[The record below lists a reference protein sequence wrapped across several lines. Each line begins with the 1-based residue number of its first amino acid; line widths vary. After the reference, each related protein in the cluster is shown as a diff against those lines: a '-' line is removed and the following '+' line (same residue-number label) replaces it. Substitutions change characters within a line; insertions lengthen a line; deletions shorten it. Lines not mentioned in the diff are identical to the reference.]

1 MLCLG
6 VTAQG
11 MTAVGF
17 LLGSK
22 GPEAMSK
29 NSITDQSNQ
38 DASEYNKLNEIIK
51 AGLATFL
58 EAGRALAEV
67 RDRRLYRVEFETWD
81 DYLDKKHALKRQY
94 ASRLI
99 KAKEVVSELEA
110 ELLPIGNIAVLP
122 SNESQVR
129 PLFRLK
135 SPEERSRAWVKAVE
149 AAGEKP
155 PTAEIVSLEVQAIL
169 PTSVRPKS
177 TTAVS
182 EPPGEQGDRKTKSA
196 ILHGGAQIPDS
207 LWVEGYI
214 DAETAQRK
222 LDKIGDQIALKPA
235 ERLSLQGFFVD
246 LVAGLNRLHEK
257 HPTKEMRKGIEKLF
271 RDTFPNLV
279 LVVSKPGDWAT
290 PKPEPAPETE

>member
-1 MLCLG
+1 
-6 VTAQG
+6 
-11 MTAVGF
+11 
-17 LLGSK
+17 
-22 GPEAMSK
+22 MSK

-38 DASEYNKLNEIIK
+38 DASKYNKLNKTIK

-58 EAGRALAEV
+58 EVGSALAEI
-67 RDRRLYRVEFETWD
+67 RDRRLYLIEFETWD
-81 DYLDKKHALKRQY
+81 DYLKKKHALKRQY

-99 KAKEVVSELEA
+99 KAREVVSELEA
-110 ELLPIGNIAVLP
+110 ELLPIGNIAMLP

-135 SPEERSRAWVKAVE
+135 SPEERSRAWIKAVE

-169 PTSVRPKS
+169 PKSGKPKS
-177 TTAVS
+177 TTVVS

-196 ILHGGAQIPDS
+196 ILHDGTQIHDS

-222 LDKIGDQIALKPA
+222 LDKVGDQIALEPA
-235 ERLSLQGFFVD
+235 AMLSFQGFFVD
-246 LVAGLNRLHEK
+246 LVARLNRLHEK

-271 RDTFPNLV
+271 RDILPNLV
-279 LVVSKPGDWAT
+279 LVVSKPGDWET
-290 PKPEPAPETE
+290 PNPEPEPE